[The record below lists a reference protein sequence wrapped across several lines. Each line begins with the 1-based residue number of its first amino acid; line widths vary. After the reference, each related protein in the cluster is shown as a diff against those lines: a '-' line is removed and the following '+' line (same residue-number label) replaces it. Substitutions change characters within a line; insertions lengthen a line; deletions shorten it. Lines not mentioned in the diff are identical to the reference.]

1 MSFKTIDNF
10 SALVSQA
17 AAKDSDIDFN
27 QFARIA
33 FSSLN
38 QGAQDAMNY
47 QITRER
53 ERKNDE
59 RYNDQ
64 QALQE
69 RKLQIEEDTLIIN
82 GFESLLK
89 NSARGDIDFDFSQL
103 NVKSDVGRTTVQ
115 NMQQIYEDDKA
126 ALGNINNMFMELEN
140 MPDLDDKKKQLMI
153 IQQGLSGMNTNNQQV
168 KALSEKYKNTLQLTL
183 DSEMK
188 NYLVDNADVFGRAF
202 GLSGA
207 NTEILMQQLAQ
218 APTAE
223 AAQKI
228 FDQTIKRAGEKDIS
242 QAEIDADM
250 AKNLSQILKGLD
262 DIDNSYL
269 LDKTDPQTGRKI
281 PISYDSAGN
290 PQYLSSVASDVMRQN
305 ILNMIVKKD
314 QDPTQYNDDQVKS
327 LVEQGGFAS
336 RYKRTNFK
344 GEDGIIYQD
353 KATGTYRFA
362 GFRRDGSVN
371 PADSLTIDDI
381 TIYGQ
386 IPGQDVIL
394 GSS

>member
-153 IQQGLSGMNTNNQQV
+153 INQGLAGMNTNNQQV

-353 KATGTYRFA
+353 KATGLYRFA

>member
-10 SALVSQA
+10 SALLSQA
-17 AAKDSDIDFN
+17 AAKDNDIDFN
-27 QFARIA
+27 QFARLA

-38 QGAQDAMNY
+38 QGAQDAMNF
-47 QITRER
+47 QMAREQ
-53 ERKNDE
+53 ERKRDE
-59 RYNDQ
+59 RLNKAE
-64 QALQE
+64 ALQE

-103 NVKSDVGRTTVQ
+103 NVKSDVGKTTVQ

-153 IQQGLSGMNTNNQQV
+153 INQGLAGMNTSNQQV

>member
-10 SALVSQA
+10 SALLSQA
-17 AAKDSDIDFN
+17 AAKDNDIDFN
-27 QFARIA
+27 QFARLA

-38 QGAQDAMNY
+38 QGAQDAMNF
-47 QITRER
+47 QMAREQ
-53 ERKNDE
+53 ERKRDE
-59 RYNDQ
+59 RLNKAE
-64 QALQE
+64 ALQE

-103 NVKSDVGRTTVQ
+103 NVKSDVGKTTVQ

-153 IQQGLSGMNTNNQQV
+153 INQGLAGMNTNNQQV

-262 DIDNSYL
+262 DIDDSYL
-269 LDKTDPQTGRKI
+269 LDKTDPTTGQKI

>member
-281 PISYDSAGN
+281 PIAYDSAGN

>member
-153 IQQGLSGMNTNNQQV
+153 INQGLAGMNTNNQQV

>member
-153 IQQGLSGMNTNNQQV
+153 INQGLAGMNTNNQQV
-168 KALSEKYKNTLQLTL
+168 NALSEKYKNTLQLTL

-202 GLSGA
+202 
-207 NTEILMQQLAQ
+207 TC
-218 APTAE
+218 
-223 AAQKI
+223 
-228 FDQTIKRAGEKDIS
+228 
-242 QAEIDADM
+242 
-250 AKNLSQILKGLD
+250 
-262 DIDNSYL
+262 
-269 LDKTDPQTGRKI
+269 
-281 PISYDSAGN
+281 
-290 PQYLSSVASDVMRQN
+290 
-305 ILNMIVKKD
+305 
-314 QDPTQYNDDQVKS
+314 
-327 LVEQGGFAS
+327 
-336 RYKRTNFK
+336 
-344 GEDGIIYQD
+344 
-353 KATGTYRFA
+353 
-362 GFRRDGSVN
+362 
-371 PADSLTIDDI
+371 
-381 TIYGQ
+381 
-386 IPGQDVIL
+386 
-394 GSS
+394 

>member
-153 IQQGLSGMNTNNQQV
+153 INQGLAGMNTNNQQV

-281 PISYDSAGN
+281 PIAYDSAGN